1 MRPVKHNFLK
11 VTLCL
16 VLALLIG
23 AAPVSA
29 LAASKKD
36 TVVSILK
43 CTVDGGRL
51 REGPGS
57 SYDVITSLR
66 KGDKVLYIG
75 AYEGA
80 FCLVRT
86 MYGQNGYI
94 YKGFLSYY
102 GAARRSQIFYATD
115 DGVTLYKKPK
125 SGASKSTTLAKGE
138 HIIVYKVV
146 GNWGYAKTLRGKA
159 GFVTAKNLKGL

>member
-1 MRPVKHNFLK
+1 MRPVKRNFLK

-23 AAPVSA
+23 AAPMSA
-29 LAASKKD
+29 LAAGKKD

-75 AYEGA
+75 
-80 FCLVRT
+80 
-86 MYGQNGYI
+86 GQNGYI

-146 GNWGYAKTLRGKA
+146 GSWGYAKTLRGKA

>member
-1 MRPVKHNFLK
+1 MRPVKRNFLK

-29 LAASKKD
+29 FAASKKD
-36 TVVSILK
+36 PVVSILK

-66 KGDKVLYIG
+66 KGDRVLYIG
-75 AYEGA
+75 VHEGA

-86 MYGQNGYI
+86 MYGQTGYI

-102 GAARRSQIFYATD
+102 GAARLSQVFYATA

-125 SGASKSTTLAKGE
+125 SGASKVTTLAKGE
-138 HIIVYKVV
+138 HIIIYKVV
-146 GNWGYAKTLRGKA
+146 GNWGYAKTLRGKS
-159 GFVTAKNLKGL
+159 GFVTATNLKGL